1 MLLPSTQPL
10 HTKTRR
16 HREDNHMNKDN
27 QRLLEI
33 KQYKNAYYKLMDK
46 AETLTDILEYKSK
59 IDELETEEKEILE
72 RFDVII

>member
-1 MLLPSTQPL
+1 
-10 HTKTRR
+10 
-16 HREDNHMNKDN
+16 MNKDN

-46 AETLTDILEYKSK
+46 AETLTDILEYQSK